1 MLQDLEYENI
11 EIIATIVDKI
21 KNIKKLINYLYLV
34 LRISTKKYLII
45 VSKYI
50 CLIILFLYLLCIC
63 IFKKLFEGNIYL
75 NNNFL
80 DK

>member
-1 MLQDLEYENI
+1 MLQDLEYEKI

-45 VSKYI
+45 VS
-50 CLIILFLYLLCIC
+50 
-63 IFKKLFEGNIYL
+63 
-75 NNNFL
+75 
-80 DK
+80 